1 MDDRLVKVENKENEV
16 SKRNKGSKEESKDE
30 IIRNSGSPKSIK
42 EDKKKAEDKSGSS
55 ETKADF
61 ESPVDDP
68 A

>member
-1 MDDRLVKVENKENEV
+1 MYTHIRVYISEKLQ
-16 SKRNKGSKEESKDE
+16 RNLH
-30 IIRNSGSPKSIK
+30 SGSPKSIK